1 MSNWGILGRLGVTEG
16 HRWRKGSVVG
26 GTMASADH
34 KPITGVSGQSPQR
47 GPGAE
52 PLVRGSGRRSPPEAE
67 SILVIRC
74 PTEPAN
80 LAPFQKCPYHTLLRV
95 DLSTTTNLSYR
106 KQYALLR
113 SIGVRVEGGG
123 GSECMVLPNPVI
135 GKGGCAP
142 RPQLR
147 RLCSGSSAMS
157 PFDRAHTTSYST
169 LIETMRLSCTVFKI

>member
-123 GSECMVLPNPVI
+123 AQSVWCSPTPSLERGAVPP
-135 GKGGCAP
+135 AP
-142 RPQLR
+142 
-147 RLCSGSSAMS
+147 SSAAYAQGHPQCHHS
-157 PFDRAHTTSYST
+157 
-169 LIETMRLSCTVFKI
+169 IERIRLPIRL